1 MLTYFSSLNP
11 AALLNA
17 CPGGI
22 AQGLIWGIM
31 ALGVYLTFRVLDL
44 ADLTV
49 DGSLSTGG
57 AVCIML
63 VLNGWNPELALIVS
77 FAAGLIAGMVTGFL
91 HVQLGIPPILAGI
104 LTQIS
109 LYSINLNIMGK
120 ANQSVNINQV
130 SFHFTSNVNHLWFT
144 IALTALVCALIIA
157 ALYWYLGTEQG
168 SAIRATGTNPNMSR
182 AQGINT
188 DMMKIIG
195 LALSNGL
202 VALSGGILSQY
213 QGFADINMGRGAIVI
228 GLAAVIIG
236 EVLGSAIVGP
246 RSNFAVKLLFVVL
259 GGVAYYLVYVFV
271 LWLKFPADDMKLLTA
286 IVVAIFLAVP
296 YLQSKRNSSFSRAA
310 KSSEEAI
317 SSHKQVV
324 NQGASSNLDKEEN

>member
-1 MLTYFSSLNP
+1 MLAYFASLNP
-11 AALLNA
+11 AALLRA

-22 AQGLIWGIM
+22 AQGLVWGIM
-31 ALGVYLTFRVLDL
+31 ALGVYMTYRMLGL

-49 DGSLSTGG
+49 DGSLATGG

-63 VLNGWNPELALIVS
+63 VLAGWNPQLALLIS
-77 FAAGLIAGMVTGFL
+77 FLAGVAAGLVTGFL
-91 HVQLGIPPILAGI
+91 HTKLGIPDILAGI

-120 ANQSVNINQV
+120 ANQAVNVNKV
-130 SFHFTSNVNHLWFT
+130 GFLFTSNAKFLPRT
-144 IALTALVCALIIA
+144 ILLVGLVCAVLVVL
-157 ALYWYLGTEQG
+157 LYMYLGTEHG
-168 SAIRATGTNPNMSR
+168 SALRATGINGAMAR

-188 DMMKIIG
+188 NSMKVIG

-202 VALSGGILSQY
+202 VALAGGVLSQY

-236 EVLGSAIVGP
+236 EVLGEAFLGKYL
-246 RSNFAVKLLFVVL
+246 NFMMRLLFVVL
-259 GGVAYYLVYVFV
+259 GGVIYYVVYVFV

-286 IVVAIFLAVP
+286 VVVAVFLAIP
-296 YLQSKRNSSFSRAA
+296 YLRGASKNSFSRIA
-310 KSSEEAI
+310 KENARL
-317 SSHKQVV
+317 
-324 NQGASSNLDKEEN
+324 GKEGK

>member
-1 MLTYFSSLNP
+1 MVAYFASLNP
-11 AALLNA
+11 AALLRA

-31 ALGVYLTFRVLDL
+31 ALGVYMTYRMLGL

-49 DGSLSTGG
+49 DGSLATGG

-63 VLNGWNPELALIVS
+63 VLAGWNPQLVLLISFLAGV
-77 FAAGLIAGMVTGFL
+77 AAGLITGFL
-91 HVQLGIPPILAGI
+91 HTKLGIPDILAGI

-120 ANQSVNINQV
+120 ANQAVNVNKV
-130 SFHFTSNVNHLWFT
+130 SFLFSSNAKVLPRT
-144 IALTALVCALIIA
+144 IVLASLVCLVLVVL
-157 ALYWYLGTEQG
+157 LYMYLGTEHG
-168 SAIRATGTNPNMSR
+168 SALRATGINGAMAR

-188 DMMKIIG
+188 NSMKVIG

-202 VALSGGILSQY
+202 VALAGGVLSQY

-236 EVLGSAIVGP
+236 EVLGEAFLGKYL
-246 RSNFAVKLLFVVL
+246 NFMMRLIFVVL
-259 GGVAYYLVYVFV
+259 GGVIYYVVYVFV

-286 IVVAIFLAVP
+286 VVVAIFLAIP
-296 YLQSKRNSSFSRAA
+296 YLQNASKNSFSRIA
-310 KSSEEAI
+310 KENARI
-317 SSHKQVV
+317 S
-324 NQGASSNLDKEEN
+324 KEGK

>member
-1 MLTYFSSLNP
+1 MLAYFSSLSP
-11 AALLNA
+11 IALLNS
-17 CPGGI
+17 CPGGV

-31 ALGVYLTFRVLDL
+31 ALGVYLTFRVLNV

-49 DGSLSTGG
+49 DGSLATGG

-63 VLNGWNPELALIVS
+63 VLNGVNPQVALLVS
-77 FAAGLIAGMVTGFL
+77 FVSGLLAGLITGFL
-91 HVQLGIPPILAGI
+91 HTVLGIPDILAGI

-120 ANQSVNINQV
+120 ANQSVNVNKV
-130 SFHFTSNVNHLWFT
+130 SFLFTSNAKLLVRT
-144 IALTALVCALIIA
+144 IGLVALVCVALIA
-157 ALYWYLGTEQG
+157 LLYWYLGTETG

-188 DMMKIIG
+188 NLMKVVG

-202 VALSGGILSQY
+202 VALSGGILAQY
-213 QGFADINMGRGAIVI
+213 QGFADVNMGRGAIVI

-236 EVLGSAIVGP
+236 EVLGEAIIGK
-246 RSNFAVKLLFVVL
+246 RLNMALRLLCVVI
-259 GGVAYYLVYVFV
+259 GGIIYYIVYVFV

-286 IVVAIFLAVP
+286 IVVAIFLAAP
-296 YLQSKRNSSFSRAA
+296 
-310 KSSEEAI
+310 
-317 SSHKQVV
+317 
-324 NQGASSNLDKEEN
+324 

>member
-1 MLTYFSSLNP
+1 MLAYFASLNP
-11 AALLNA
+11 AALLRA

-22 AQGLIWGIM
+22 AQGLVWGIM
-31 ALGVYLTFRVLDL
+31 ALGVYMTYRMLGL

-49 DGSLSTGG
+49 DGSLATGG

-63 VLNGWNPELALIVS
+63 VLAGWNPQLALLIS
-77 FAAGLIAGMVTGFL
+77 FLAGVAAGLVTGFL
-91 HVQLGIPPILAGI
+91 HTKLGIPDILAGI

-120 ANQSVNINQV
+120 ANQAVNVNKV
-130 SFHFTSNVNHLWFT
+130 GFLFTSNAKFLPRT
-144 IALTALVCALIIA
+144 ILLVGLVCAVLVVL
-157 ALYWYLGTEQG
+157 LYMYLGTEHG
-168 SAIRATGTNPNMSR
+168 SALRATGINGAMAR

-188 DMMKIIG
+188 NSMKVIG

-202 VALSGGILSQY
+202 VALAGGVLSQY

-236 EVLGSAIVGP
+236 EVLGEAFLVKYL
-246 RSNFAVKLLFVVL
+246 NFMLRLLFVVL
-259 GGVAYYLVYVFV
+259 GGVIYYVVYVFV

-286 IVVAIFLAVP
+286 VVVAVFLAIP
-296 YLQSKRNSSFSRAA
+296 YLRGASKNSFSRIA
-310 KSSEEAI
+310 KENARL
-317 SSHKQVV
+317 
-324 NQGASSNLDKEEN
+324 GKEGK

>member
-1 MLTYFSSLNP
+1 MLSYFSSLNP

-63 VLNGWNPELALIVS
+63 VLGGWNPELALVVS
-77 FAAGLIAGMVTGFL
+77 FIAGLLAGLVTGFL
-91 HVQLGIPPILAGI
+91 HVKLGIPPILAGI

-120 ANQSVNINQV
+120 ANQSVNVNKVQ
-130 SFHFTSNVNHLWFT
+130 FHFTSNVNHLWRT
-144 IALTALVCALIIA
+144 IALVALVCVCLIA

-168 SAIRATGTNPNMSR
+168 SAIRATGTNPSMSR

-188 DMMKIIG
+188 DAMKVIG

-213 QGFADINMGRGAIVI
+213 QGFADVNMGRGAIVI

-236 EVLGSAIVGP
+236 EVLCQAIFGG
-246 RSNFAVKLLFVVL
+246 RSNFMVRLLFVVL

-286 IVVAIFLAVP
+286 TVVAIFLAVP
-296 YLQSKRNSSFSRAA
+296 YLQRQRASSFKKAARNS
-310 KSSEEAI
+310 EESIA
-317 SSHKQVV
+317 SYKQAVS
-324 NQGASSNLDKEEN
+324 ATEAELEEGE

>member
-1 MLTYFSSLNP
+1 MLAYFSSLSP
-11 AALLNA
+11 IALLNS
-17 CPGGI
+17 CPGGV

-31 ALGVYLTFRVLDL
+31 ALGVYLTFRVLNV

-49 DGSLSTGG
+49 DGSLATGG

-63 VLNGWNPELALIVS
+63 VLNGVNPQVALLVS
-77 FAAGLIAGMVTGFL
+77 FVSGLLAGLITGFL
-91 HVQLGIPPILAGI
+91 HTVLGIPDILAGI

-120 ANQSVNINQV
+120 ANQSVNVNKV
-130 SFHFTSNVNHLWFT
+130 SFLFASNAKLLVRT
-144 IALTALVCALIIA
+144 IGLVALVCVALIA
-157 ALYWYLGTEQG
+157 LLYWYLGTETG

-188 DMMKIIG
+188 NLMKVVG

-202 VALSGGILSQY
+202 VALSGGILAQY
-213 QGFADINMGRGAIVI
+213 QGFADVNMGRGAIVI

-236 EVLGSAIVGP
+236 EVLGEAIIGK
-246 RSNFAVKLLFVVL
+246 RLNMALRLLCVVI
-259 GGVAYYLVYVFV
+259 GGIIYYIVYVFV

-296 YLQSKRNSSFSRAA
+296 YLKGKYFTRSYAVKYMTRSMR
-310 KSSEEAI
+310 K
-317 SSHKQVV
+317 K
-324 NQGASSNLDKEEN
+324 KEEN

>member
-1 MLTYFSSLNP
+1 MLAYFSSLSP
-11 AALLNA
+11 IALLNS
-17 CPGGI
+17 CPGGV
-22 AQGLIWGIM
+22 AQGLVWGIM
-31 ALGVYLTFRVLDL
+31 ALGVYLTFRVLDV

-49 DGSLSTGG
+49 DGSLATGG

-63 VLNGWNPELALIVS
+63 VLAGWNPQLALLIS
-77 FAAGLIAGMVTGFL
+77 FIAGLLAGLITGLL
-91 HVQLGIPPILAGI
+91 HTALGIPDILAGI

-120 ANQSVNINQV
+120 ANQSVNVNKV
-130 SFHFTSNVNHLWFT
+130 TFLFTSNSKLLLRT
-144 IALTALVCALIIA
+144 IGLVALVCAVLI
-157 ALYWYLGTEQG
+157 ALIYWFLGTEFG

-188 DMMKIIG
+188 NLMKVIG

-213 QGFADINMGRGAIVI
+213 QGFADVNMGRGAIVI

-236 EVLGSAIVGP
+236 EVLGEAILGKRLNMALRLVW
-246 RSNFAVKLLFVVL
+246 VVI
-259 GGVAYYLVYVFV
+259 GGIIYYIVYVFV

-296 YLQSKRNSSFSRAA
+296 YLKGKYFSKSYAVKYMTRPMR
-310 KSSEEAI
+310 K
-317 SSHKQVV
+317 K
-324 NQGASSNLDKEEN
+324 KEGQ

>member
-1 MLTYFSSLNP
+1 MVAYFASLNP
-11 AALLNA
+11 AALLRA

-31 ALGVYLTFRVLDL
+31 ALGVYMTYRMLGL

-49 DGSLSTGG
+49 DGSLATGG

-63 VLNGWNPELALIVS
+63 VLAGWNPQLALLIS
-77 FAAGLIAGMVTGFL
+77 FIAGVIAGLITGFL
-91 HVQLGIPPILAGI
+91 HTKLGIPDILAGI

-120 ANQSVNINQV
+120 ANQAVNVNKV
-130 SFHFTSNVNHLWFT
+130 SFLFSSNAKLLPRT
-144 IALTALVCALIIA
+144 ILLTGLVCLVLVVL
-157 ALYWYLGTEQG
+157 LYLYLGTEHG
-168 SAIRATGTNPNMSR
+168 SALRATGINGAMAR

-188 DMMKIIG
+188 NSMKVIG

-202 VALSGGILSQY
+202 VALAGGVLSQY

-236 EVLGSAIVGP
+236 EVLGEAFLGKYL
-246 RSNFAVKLLFVVL
+246 NFMLRLIFVVL
-259 GGVAYYLVYVFV
+259 GGVIYYVVYVFV

-286 IVVAIFLAVP
+286 VVVAIFLAIP
-296 YLQSKRNSSFSRAA
+296 YLQNASKNSFSRIA
-310 KSSEEAI
+310 KENARNS
-317 SSHKQVV
+317 
-324 NQGASSNLDKEEN
+324 KEGK

>member
-1 MLTYFSSLNP
+1 MIAYFASLNP
-11 AALLNA
+11 AALLRA

-31 ALGVYLTFRVLDL
+31 ALGVYMTYRMLGL

-49 DGSLSTGG
+49 DGSLATGG

-63 VLNGWNPELALIVS
+63 VLAGWNPQIALLISFLAGV
-77 FAAGLIAGMVTGFL
+77 AAGLITGFL
-91 HVQLGIPPILAGI
+91 HTKLGIPDILAGI

-120 ANQSVNINQV
+120 ANQAV
-130 SFHFTSNVNHLWFT
+130 NVNKVNFLFSSNAKVLPRT
-144 IALTALVCALIIA
+144 IVLASLVCLVLVVL
-157 ALYWYLGTEQG
+157 LYMYLGTEHG
-168 SAIRATGTNPNMSR
+168 SALRATGINGAMAR

-188 DMMKIIG
+188 NSMKVIG

-202 VALSGGILSQY
+202 VALAGGVLSQY

-236 EVLGSAIVGP
+236 EVLGEALLGKYL
-246 RSNFAVKLLFVVL
+246 NFMMRLIFVVL
-259 GGVAYYLVYVFV
+259 GGVIYYVVYVFV

-286 IVVAIFLAVP
+286 VVVAIFLAIP
-296 YLQSKRNSSFSRAA
+296 YLQNASKNSFSRIA
-310 KSSEEAI
+310 KENARI
-317 SSHKQVV
+317 S
-324 NQGASSNLDKEEN
+324 KEGK

>member
-1 MLTYFSSLNP
+1 MLSYFASLNP
-11 AALLNA
+11 AALLRA

-31 ALGVYLTFRVLDL
+31 ALGVYMTYRMLGL

-49 DGSLSTGG
+49 DGSLATGG

-63 VLNGWNPELALIVS
+63 VLAGWNPQLALLIS
-77 FAAGLIAGMVTGFL
+77 FIAGVLAGLITGFL
-91 HVQLGIPPILAGI
+91 HTKLGIPDILAGI

-120 ANQSVNINQV
+120 ANQAV
-130 SFHFTSNVNHLWFT
+130 NVNKVRFLFSSNAKVLPRT
-144 IALTALVCALIIA
+144 ILLTGIVCFVLVVL
-157 ALYWYLGTEQG
+157 LYMYLGTEHG
-168 SAIRATGTNPNMSR
+168 SALRATGINGAMAR

-188 DMMKIIG
+188 NSMKVIG

-202 VALSGGILSQY
+202 VALAGGVLSQY

-236 EVLGSAIVGP
+236 EGLGEAFLGKHL
-246 RSNFAVKLLFVVL
+246 NFMVRLICVVL
-259 GGVAYYLVYVFV
+259 GGVIYYVVYVFV

-286 IVVAIFLAVP
+286 VVVAIFLAIP
-296 YLQSKRNSSFSRAA
+296 YLQNASKNSFSRIA
-310 KSSEEAI
+310 KENA
-317 SSHKQVV
+317 K
-324 NQGASSNLDKEEN
+324 LDKEGK

>member
-1 MLTYFSSLNP
+1 MLSYFASLNP
-11 AALLNA
+11 AALLRA

-31 ALGVYLTFRVLDL
+31 ALGVYMTYRMLGL

-49 DGSLSTGG
+49 DGSLATGG

-63 VLNGWNPELALIVS
+63 VLAGWNPQLALLIAFLAGIV
-77 FAAGLIAGMVTGFL
+77 AGLVTGFL
-91 HVQLGIPPILAGI
+91 HTKLGIPDILAGI

-120 ANQSVNINQV
+120 ANQAV
-130 SFHFTSNVNHLWFT
+130 NVNKVGFLFSSNAKVLPRT
-144 IALTALVCALIIA
+144 ILLASLVCLVLVVL
-157 ALYWYLGTEQG
+157 LYMYLGTEHG
-168 SAIRATGTNPNMSR
+168 SALRATGINGAMAR

-188 DMMKIIG
+188 NSMKVIG

-202 VALSGGILSQY
+202 VALAGGVLSQY

-236 EVLGSAIVGP
+236 EVLGEAFLGKHL
-246 RSNFAVKLLFVVL
+246 NFMVRLICVVL
-259 GGVAYYLVYVFV
+259 GGVIYYVVYVFV

-286 IVVAIFLAVP
+286 VVVAIFLAIP
-296 YLQSKRNSSFSRAA
+296 YLQNASKNSFSRIA
-310 KSSEEAI
+310 KENAKLE
-317 SSHKQVV
+317 
-324 NQGASSNLDKEEN
+324 KEGK

>member
-1 MLTYFSSLNP
+1 MIAYFASLNP
-11 AALLNA
+11 AALLRA

-31 ALGVYLTFRVLDL
+31 ALGVYMTYRMLGL

-49 DGSLSTGG
+49 DGSLATGG

-63 VLNGWNPELALIVS
+63 VLAGWNPQLALLIS
-77 FAAGLIAGMVTGFL
+77 FLAGVAAGLITGFL
-91 HVQLGIPPILAGI
+91 HTKLGIPDILAGI

-120 ANQSVNINQV
+120 ANQAVNVNKV
-130 SFHFTSNVNHLWFT
+130 SFLFSSNAKVLPRT
-144 IALTALVCALIIA
+144 IVLASLVCLVLVVL
-157 ALYWYLGTEQG
+157 LYLYLGTEHG
-168 SAIRATGTNPNMSR
+168 SALRATGINGAMAR

-188 DMMKIIG
+188 GSMKVIG

-202 VALSGGILSQY
+202 VALAGGVLSQY

-236 EVLGSAIVGP
+236 EVLGEAFLGKYL
-246 RSNFAVKLLFVVL
+246 NFMMRLIFVVL
-259 GGVAYYLVYVFV
+259 GSVIYYVVYVFV

-286 IVVAIFLAVP
+286 VVVAIFLAIP
-296 YLQSKRNSSFSRAA
+296 YLRGASKNSFSRIA
-310 KSSEEAI
+310 KENARI
-317 SSHKQVV
+317 S
-324 NQGASSNLDKEEN
+324 KEGK

>member
-1 MLTYFSSLNP
+1 MLSYFASLNP
-11 AALLNA
+11 AALLRA

-31 ALGVYLTFRVLDL
+31 ALGVYMTYRMLGL

-49 DGSLSTGG
+49 DGSLATGG

-63 VLNGWNPELALIVS
+63 VLAGWNPQLALLIS
-77 FAAGLIAGMVTGFL
+77 FIAGVLAGLITGFL
-91 HVQLGIPPILAGI
+91 HTKLGIPDILAGI

-120 ANQSVNINQV
+120 ANQAVNVNKV
-130 SFHFTSNVNHLWFT
+130 SFLFSSNAKVLPRT
-144 IALTALVCALIIA
+144 ILLTGIVCFVLVVL
-157 ALYWYLGTEQG
+157 LYMYLGTEHG
-168 SAIRATGTNPNMSR
+168 SALRATGINGAMAR

-188 DMMKIIG
+188 NSMKVIG

-202 VALSGGILSQY
+202 VALAGGVLSQY

-236 EVLGSAIVGP
+236 EVLGEAFLGKHL
-246 RSNFAVKLLFVVL
+246 NFMVRLICVVL
-259 GGVAYYLVYVFV
+259 GGVIYYVVYVFV

-286 IVVAIFLAVP
+286 VVVAIFLAIP
-296 YLQSKRNSSFSRAA
+296 YLQNASKNSFSRIA
-310 KSSEEAI
+310 KENA
-317 SSHKQVV
+317 K
-324 NQGASSNLDKEEN
+324 LDKEGK

>member
-1 MLTYFSSLNP
+1 MLAYFSSLSP
-11 AALLNA
+11 IALLNS
-17 CPGGI
+17 CPGGV

-31 ALGVYLTFRVLDL
+31 ALGVYLTFRVLNV

-49 DGSLSTGG
+49 DGSLATGG

-63 VLNGWNPELALIVS
+63 VLNGWNPQLALLIS
-77 FAAGLIAGMVTGFL
+77 FIAGLAAGLITGLL
-91 HVQLGIPPILAGI
+91 HTALGIPDILAGI

-120 ANQSVNINQV
+120 ANQSVNLNKV
-130 SFHFTSNVNHLWFT
+130 SFLFTSNAKLLIRT
-144 IALTALVCALIIA
+144 IGLTALVCAALIGL
-157 ALYWYLGTEQG
+157 LYWYLGTETG

-188 DMMKIIG
+188 NLMKVVG

-202 VALSGGILSQY
+202 VAFSGGILAQY
-213 QGFADINMGRGAIVI
+213 QGFADVNMGRGAIVI

-236 EVLGSAIVGP
+236 EVLGE
-246 RSNFAVKLLFVVL
+246 AVIGKRLNMALRLLCVVI
-259 GGVAYYLVYVFV
+259 GGIIYYIVYVFV

-286 IVVAIFLAVP
+286 IVVAIFPAVP
-296 YLQSKRNSSFSRAA
+296 YLKGKYFSKSYAVKYMTRSMR
-310 KSSEEAI
+310 K
-317 SSHKQVV
+317 K
-324 NQGASSNLDKEEN
+324 KEEN

>member
-1 MLTYFSSLNP
+1 MIAYFASLNP
-11 AALLNA
+11 AALLRA

-31 ALGVYLTFRVLDL
+31 ALGVYMTYRMLGL

-49 DGSLSTGG
+49 DGSLATGG

-63 VLNGWNPELALIVS
+63 VLAGWNPQLALIIAFLAGV
-77 FAAGLIAGMVTGFL
+77 AAGLITGFL
-91 HVQLGIPPILAGI
+91 HTKLGIPDILAGI

-120 ANQSVNINQV
+120 ANQAV
-130 SFHFTSNVNHLWFT
+130 NVNKVNFLFSSNAKNLPRT
-144 IALTALVCALIIA
+144 IVLACVVCGVLVVL
-157 ALYWYLGTEQG
+157 LYLYLGTEHG
-168 SAIRATGTNPNMSR
+168 SALRATGINGAMAR

-188 DMMKIIG
+188 GSMKVIG

-202 VALSGGILSQY
+202 VALAGGVLSQY

-236 EVLGSAIVGP
+236 EVLGEAFLGKYL
-246 RSNFAVKLLFVVL
+246 NFMMRLIFVVL
-259 GGVAYYLVYVFV
+259 GGVIYYVVYVFV

-286 IVVAIFLAVP
+286 VVVAIFLAIP
-296 YLQSKRNSSFSRAA
+296 YLQNASKNSFSRIA
-310 KSSEEAI
+310 KENARNS
-317 SSHKQVV
+317 
-324 NQGASSNLDKEEN
+324 KEEK